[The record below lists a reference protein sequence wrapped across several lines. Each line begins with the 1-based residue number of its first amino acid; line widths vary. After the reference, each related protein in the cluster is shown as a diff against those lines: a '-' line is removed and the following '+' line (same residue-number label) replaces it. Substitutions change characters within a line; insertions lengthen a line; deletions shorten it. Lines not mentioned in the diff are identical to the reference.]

1 MAMTREQV
9 LAEMEADFEQMTEE
23 DRSGVLF
30 SDSGT
35 DWTPN
40 LLIQAVRDNTE
51 FGQNYVKSWSANR
64 EQQAGLEDLLAAL
77 LGGGMTCGDPDCPN
91 CKGEVRPFG
100 ALPGTGTDDEEPTI
114 H

>member
-9 LAEMEADFEQMTEE
+9 LEEMEADYEKMTEE
-23 DRSGVLF
+23 ERGETLF
-30 SDSGT
+30 
-35 DWTPN
+35 
-40 LLIQAVRDNTE
+40 VHE
-51 FGQNYVKSWSANR
+51 GQNCSPTFLITEVRNSTQFGLEYVKSWSANR
-64 EQQAGLEDLLAAL
+64 ESQAGLEDLLAAL

-100 ALPGTGTDDEEPTI
+100 ELTGTDDSGPTL